1 MGYTSMQECGVTRS
15 VTMVWRVFVRLSP
28 VGQPVHEKTFL
39 RKWRKKKRLSLRQLA
54 ARMEYE
60 PGVQLISHAQLQ
72 RIETGEQAY
81 TQPILEAAAL
91 ALGIT
96 TSMILDVDPDKEG
109 DVIDLLRYLKG
120 PKRDQAIEFL
130 RFLANK

>member
-1 MGYTSMQECGVTRS
+1 
-15 VTMVWRVFVRLSP
+15 MVLLWLATLSL
-28 VGQPVHEKTFL
+28 VGQPVHTKTYLRNWREK
-39 RKWRKKKRLSLRQLA
+39 KHLSLRTLA

-96 TSMILDVDPDKEG
+96 VSMILDVDPDKEG
-109 DVIDLLRYLKG
+109 DVIDLLKHLKG
-120 PKRDQAIEFL
+120 SKREQAIEFL
-130 RFLANK
+130 RFLARK